1 MRIVAFSVVPLA
13 YDVVSAWAA
22 ECGHEIALLVTTP
35 GPASRRNTSYQRVIN
50 SAASGTDILVTTR
63 LRKVALPLIQALEP
77 DLIVSYT
84 FPYRIPPEII
94 AVARHGAVNMH
105 PTALPAY
112 RGPNPLRGIYEGNPL
127 LGATLHWTAAEYDTG
142 NILAQHTGPLPAVIS
157 PASILAAWLPM
168 ISGALAEGVT
178 RAIAGDAG
186 SPQDESRSSYAARFT
201 DEEHW
206 ITPFETMHS
215 FLCKCAAINFFSP
228 SMKLELGGTTYVF
241 GSVEI
246 LDDSATCAPGTISD
260 QTQDSFVLQVR
271 DGRLVVKVPHNPMF
285 AV

>member
-228 SMKLELGGTTYVF
+228 STYIHV
-241 GSVEI
+241 GDDSYLISDAEK
-246 LDDSATCAPGTISD
+246 LDDNTSDLPGRITAH
-260 QTQDSFVLQVR
+260 THEGFALQLL
-271 DGRLVVKVPHNPMF
+271 DGRVLVRANNI
-285 AV
+285 